1 MWDDRA
7 LNDYLESPQKYVP
20 GGKMREAVPDANKR
34 AAIVQYLKS
43 Q

>member
-1 MWDDRA
+1 MDA
-7 LNDYLESPQKYVP
+7 LLDGCKAQRPQKYVP